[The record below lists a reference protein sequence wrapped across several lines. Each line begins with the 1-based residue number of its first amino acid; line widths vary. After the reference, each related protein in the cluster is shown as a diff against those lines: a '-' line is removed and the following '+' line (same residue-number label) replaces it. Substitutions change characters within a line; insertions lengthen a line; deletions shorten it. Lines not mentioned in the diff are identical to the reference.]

1 MTSKMAA
8 EFINGFH
15 MTTVITLSGI
25 PFQTMPFLFSLKP
38 LVHAIDIGK
47 LKVHSIKQL

>member
-15 MTTVITLSGI
+15 MTTVITLGI
-25 PFQTMPFLFSLKP
+25 PFQTMPILFSLKP
-38 LVHAIDIGK
+38 QVHAIDIGK